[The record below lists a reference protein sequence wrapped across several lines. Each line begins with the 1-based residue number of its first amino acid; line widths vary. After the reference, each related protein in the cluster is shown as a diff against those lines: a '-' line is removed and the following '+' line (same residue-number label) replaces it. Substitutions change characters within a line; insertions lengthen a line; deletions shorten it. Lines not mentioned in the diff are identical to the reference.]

1 MKNGVTI
8 KEADEKK
15 KKKDWTGSLC
25 FEYHGAK
32 YTFYFQ
38 KVSGYL
44 FLYGSLIIL
53 TLFSGGSMKTKLQ
66 R

>member
-8 KEADEKK
+8 KEADGK

-53 TLFSGGSMKTKLQ
+53 TLFSGGSMKTELQ

>member
-1 MKNGVTI
+1 MENGVTI
-8 KEADEKK
+8 KEAEEK

-25 FEYHGAK
+25 FEYHGEK

-38 KVSGYL
+38 KMSRYL
-44 FLYGSLIIL
+44 FLCGSLIIL
-53 TLFSGGSMKTKLQ
+53 TQFSGGSVKTELQ

>member
-1 MKNGVTI
+1 MENGVTI

-25 FEYHGAK
+25 FEYHGKK

-38 KVSGYL
+38 KMSSYL
-44 FLYGSLIIL
+44 FLCGSLIIL
-53 TLFSGGSMKTKLQ
+53 TLFSGGSMKTELQ